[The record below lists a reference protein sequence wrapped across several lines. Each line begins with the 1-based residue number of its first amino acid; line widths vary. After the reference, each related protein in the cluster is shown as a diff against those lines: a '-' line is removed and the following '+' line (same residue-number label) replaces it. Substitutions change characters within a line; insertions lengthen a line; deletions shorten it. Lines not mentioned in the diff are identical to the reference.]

1 MRQQGQQPR
10 SWTVVLIRGALALG
24 VLLIVVWATQLRP
37 RTDASTLERDIAG
50 KLHSA
55 QARCSDQ
62 TRNGSRW
69 TCLVGSPPA
78 TRCVVVDV
86 SLTGDWTL
94 ERRPAHCRH
103 P

>member
-1 MRQQGQQPR
+1 MPR
-10 SWTVVLIRGALALG
+10 PVVPILAVLGLAFG

-37 RTDASTLERDIAG
+37 RTDAGTIERDVAG
-50 KLHSA
+50 KLHSTP
-55 QARCSDQ
+55 ARCSDQ
-62 TRNGSRW
+62 TRNGAKW
-69 TCLVGSPPA
+69 TCLVGSPPE

-94 ERRPAHCRH
+94 ERRPAHCRY

>member
-1 MRQQGQQPR
+1 MRQQGQQPS
-10 SWTVVLIRGALALG
+10 SWRVVLIRGMLALV

-37 RTDASTLERDIAG
+37 RTDAGTLERDVAG
-50 KLHSA
+50 KLHSTP
-55 QARCSDQ
+55 ARCSDQ
-62 TRNGSRW
+62 TRNGSKW

-86 SLTGDWTL
+86 SLTGGWTL
-94 ERRPAHCRH
+94 ERRPAHCRY

>member
-1 MRQQGQQPR
+1 MRQHSQPLR
-10 SWTVVLIRGALALG
+10 SWTAVLIRGGLAFG

-37 RTDASTLERDIAG
+37 RAHAATLERDVAG
-50 KLHSA
+50 RLHSTP
-55 QARCSDQ
+55 ARCSDQ
-62 TRNGSRW
+62 TRNGSKW

-94 ERRPAHCRH
+94 ERRPADCHY